1 MRIRI
6 SAALAILLA
15 VATAVTFSASGAPA
29 DTGAACAAAYS
40 VGWQTPSNSPPDFG
54 ATVTV
59 TNNSAYT
66 ISTWTITLTFSA
78 GQTLVAGSA
87 YSANV
92 TSSGAT
98 LTATPGGTYNAVL
111 TPGQSTTWG
120 FDGDYNGTS
129 NPAPV
134 VSCAGPTQGSG
145 SATLSGPLDP
155 LGVNTASWD
164 SNFPDPA
171 VASDLSAAG
180 TGLIR

>member
-6 SAALAILLA
+6 SAALAVLLTA
-15 VATAVTFSASGAPA
+15 AAAVTFSATRAPA
-29 DTGAACAAAYS
+29 DTGAACAAAYT

-92 TSSGAT
+92 TASGAT

-111 TPGQSTTWG
+111 TPGR
-120 FDGDYNGTS
+120 
-129 NPAPV
+129 AP
-134 VSCAGPTQGSG
+134 P
-145 SATLSGPLDP
+145 
-155 LGVNTASWD
+155 GV
-164 SNFPDPA
+164 
-171 VASDLSAAG
+171 
-180 TGLIR
+180 